1 MRWES
6 LALDVGKRL
15 ASRADVI
22 HVMDREADAYETFAG
37 LQASGQKFVIRLSH
51 DRSILS
57 NGSEPE
63 FAKIFAALESAEPI
77 VEREVPIS
85 RRPKRK
91 QSPRAD
97 RLHPPREGRLARL
110 KIAVS
115 KIEVKRSPG
124 LSKDLPASVTLN
136 YVRVFEVDVPEGEEA
151 VEWRLMTTESTETVE
166 DILNVVDWY
175 RARWVVEEFFK
186 ALKTGCGF
194 EKLQLESLPALL
206 HALAIFPSVAW
217 RLLMLRSLARNSPEE
232 PASQALTE
240 IQVKLLVA
248 DPKLKVPKQPTIRQA
263 MLGIAALGGHI
274 KNNGDPGWLTLG
286 RGFDRLLEREMGWI
300 TAQETILSQS
310 V

>member
-1 MRWES
+1 MTPSDPFNNYTLPPLAREFEAADFRDSRLTARLQTMAESAGRAPAEWFPTQACSDAAREGTYRFLNNSKVSPAAILAPHIEMTCQRSEAAGKVLVIHDTSIFDFKGESVRTGLGPLAGTKRGFFAHFALAVTSDGRRRPLGVVGLHTFVRNDTPKGKRRLKERQQDPERESLRWES

-110 KIAVS
+110 KIA
-115 KIEVKRSPG
+115 
-124 LSKDLPASVTLN
+124 
-136 YVRVFEVDVPEGEEA
+136 
-151 VEWRLMTTESTETVE
+151 
-166 DILNVVDWY
+166 
-175 RARWVVEEFFK
+175 
-186 ALKTGCGF
+186 
-194 EKLQLESLPALL
+194 
-206 HALAIFPSVAW
+206 
-217 RLLMLRSLARNSPEE
+217 
-232 PASQALTE
+232 
-240 IQVKLLVA
+240 
-248 DPKLKVPKQPTIRQA
+248 
-263 MLGIAALGGHI
+263 
-274 KNNGDPGWLTLG
+274 
-286 RGFDRLLEREMGWI
+286 
-300 TAQETILSQS
+300 
-310 V
+310 